1 MQRHIIL
8 SMCLAG
14 VLLAGCARSTPV
26 PVATTAPATAAPTVG
41 FVEPTTEP
49 SPTPIPRPTYTV
61 QRGTIEDIL
70 RFTGQ
75 VSAVQ
80 YPMTF
85 TQDGIIEKIFV
96 RPGQIIKQ
104 GDLIAQLNIEDLQAQ
119 LTDAKLN
126 LAQAQRT
133 ITQATQAGQLE
144 VRQAELLVE
153 AAQQDLAQAKQP
165 PTALV
170 VAQAQTAVREAQ
182 ANLDTTKNNYSQA
195 KNQAKSDM
203 ERAVANLQ
211 TIQEQYG
218 AAVTQLQKAKGDEA
232 KELQAKVDDLKR
244 QMAEAEAAVATAVIN
259 YDTARNNEVAAVS
272 DAEAKLDLARAQ
284 LNDVLKGPDQF
295 VIAEKER
302 AVRSAEIALAQARQ
316 RIQVDPALT
325 TSVESFR
332 NQIKNI
338 EEQIAARQLTAP
350 ISGEIVEINVS
361 VGEPVQVGM
370 PVITI
375 FDESRLE
382 IMAETSDM
390 LTDGRTS
397 LPQFN
402 PRQTITITFDR
413 YPGKSFEGSISL
425 APVPSID
432 LELEGET
439 PTGTYH
445 FVFDTQG
452 QSFASGDIA
461 EISILLSRRTNALY
475 LPPEAIRTS
484 RSRSTVVV
492 DRGGTEETVEIKT
505 GLVTPDKVEIL
516 SGLREGEVVFGEADE

>member
-1 MQRHIIL
+1 MQRRMIVSI
-8 SMCLAG
+8 CLAG
-14 VLLAGCARSTPV
+14 VLLTSCARSTPV
-26 PVATTAPATAAPTVG
+26 PVVTPVETSAPTVG
-41 FVEPTTEP
+41 IIEPTIEP

-61 QRGTIEDIL
+61 QRGVIEDIL
-70 RFTGQ
+70 RFNGQ

-80 YPMTF
+80 YPMSF

-96 RPGQIIKQ
+96 RPGETIQQ
-104 GDLIAQLNIEDLQAQ
+104 GDLVAQLNIEDLQAQ

-133 ITQATQAGQLE
+133 ITQASQSGQLE

-182 ANLDTTKNNYSQA
+182 ANLDTTKNNYSQL
-195 KNQAKSDM
+195 KNQAKADM
-203 ERAVANLQ
+203 DRAVVSLQ

-218 AAVTQLQKAKGDEA
+218 RAVVQLQNAKGDEA
-232 KELQAKVDDLKR
+232 RELQTTVDDLKR
-244 QMAEAEAAVATAVIN
+244 QIAEAEATVASAVIN

-284 LNDVLKGPDQF
+284 LNDVLKGPDPF
-295 VIAEKER
+295 VVAEKER

-325 TSVESFR
+325 TAVESWR

-338 EEQIAARQLTAP
+338 EEQITARQLIAP

-370 PVITI
+370 PIITI
-375 FDESRLE
+375 FDETRLE
-382 IMAETSDM
+382 IMVETNAM
-390 LTDGRTS
+390 LTDGRTD

-413 YPGKSFEGSISL
+413 YPGQSFEGAISL
-425 APVPSID
+425 APVPSLD
-432 LELEGET
+432 LLEDEV
-439 PTGTYH
+439 PQGTYH

-452 QSFASGDIA
+452 KSFAAGDMA
-461 EISILLSRRTNALY
+461 EISILLNRRTNALY
-475 LPPEAIRTS
+475 LPPEAIRIS
-484 RSRSTVVV
+484 RNRSSVIIEQDGSDKTI
-492 DRGGTEETVEIKT
+492 EIET
-505 GLVTPDKVEIL
+505 GLVTAEKVEIL
-516 SGLREGEVVFGEADE
+516 RGLSEGDVVFGEEEE

>member
-1 MQRHIIL
+1 MQHRMIL
-8 SMCLAG
+8 SVCLAG
-14 VLLAGCARSTPV
+14 VLLTGCSNSTPV
-26 PVATTAPATAAPTVG
+26 PAATPAQATAAPTVG
-41 FVEPTTEP
+41 IVEPTTEP
-49 SPTPIPRPTYTV
+49 SPTPIPRPSYTV
-61 QRGTIEDIL
+61 QRGTIEDVL
-70 RFTGQ
+70 RFNGL

-80 YPMTF
+80 YPMSF

-96 RPGQIIKQ
+96 RPGQMINQ
-104 GDLIAQLNIEDLQAQ
+104 GDLVAQLNIEDLQTQ
-119 LTDAKLN
+119 LTEAKLN

-133 ITQATQAGQLE
+133 ITQAAQAGQLE

-165 PTALV
+165 PSALV

-182 ANLDTTKNNYSQA
+182 SNLDTTKNNYSQL
-195 KNQAKSDM
+195 KNQAQADLA
-203 ERAVANLQ
+203 RTVAALQ
-211 TIQEQYG
+211 AIQEQYG
-218 AAVTQLQKAKGDEA
+218 TAVTQLQNAKGEQA
-232 KELQAKVDDLKR
+232 KELQTKVDDLKR
-244 QMAEAEAAVATAVIN
+244 QMAEAEAAVASAVIN

-284 LNDVLKGPDQF
+284 LNDILKGPDQF

-316 RIQVDPALT
+316 RVQVDPTLT
-325 TSVESFR
+325 TTVESLR
-332 NQIKNI
+332 NQMRNI
-338 EEQIAARQLTAP
+338 EEQIQARQLVAP

-361 VGEPVQVGM
+361 IGEPVQVGM
-370 PVITI
+370 PIITI

-413 YPGKSFEGSISL
+413 YPGKSFEGAISL
-425 APVPSID
+425 APVASI
-432 LELEGET
+432 ELEGEVT
-439 PTGTYH
+439 EGTYH

-452 QSFASGDIA
+452 LSFASGDMA

-475 LPPEAIRTS
+475 LPPEAIRIS

-492 DRGGTEETVEIKT
+492 DRGGTDETLEIKT
-505 GLVTPDKVEIL
+505 GLVTLDKVEIL
-516 SGLREGEVVFGEADE
+516 SGLREGEVVFGEAEE